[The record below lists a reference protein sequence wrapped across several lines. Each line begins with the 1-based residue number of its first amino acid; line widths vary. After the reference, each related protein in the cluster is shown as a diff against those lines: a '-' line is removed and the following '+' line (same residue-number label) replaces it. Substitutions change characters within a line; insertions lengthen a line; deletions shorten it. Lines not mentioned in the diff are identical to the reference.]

1 MFAQHNLTYIKNW
14 NFFFYWMPDAFS
26 FLIEALKLVGII
38 SEFIYIWTSVT
49 SITCWVLCTVQTNWW
64 REDHRCQAWR
74 LGRQGRQEPSTV
86 AWWSS
91 EGAWLRGM
99 ESGRLKER
107 LTTRQRRDSDMGPVH
122 RVWYQW
128 SASLDSR
135 KHVWFIPQLG
145 TAWAS
150 PL

>member
-1 MFAQHNLTYIKNW
+1 
-14 NFFFYWMPDAFS
+14 MPDAFS
-26 FLIEALKLVGII
+26 FLIEALKFVGII
-38 SEFIYIWTSVT
+38 SESVLHLNLVCHIYDLLSV
-49 SITCWVLCTVQTNWW
+49 VQTNWW

-122 RVWYQW
+122 RVWY
-128 SASLDSR
+128 
-135 KHVWFIPQLG
+135 K
-145 TAWAS
+145 
-150 PL
+150 